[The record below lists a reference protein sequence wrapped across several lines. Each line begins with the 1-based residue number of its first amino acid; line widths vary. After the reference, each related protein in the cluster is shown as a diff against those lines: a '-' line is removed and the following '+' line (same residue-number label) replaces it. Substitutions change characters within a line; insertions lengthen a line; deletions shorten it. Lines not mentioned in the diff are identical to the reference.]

1 MLCSILLTGVLA
13 LSVVACSPSP
23 GEATR
28 KVASNSASSPV
39 IAPVAAVSTTTEEA
53 VLNFSNWTDYIPETM
68 LKDFELETGI
78 KVNYRTY
85 TTNEVLENQV
95 RSKMDSDDLVVPSL
109 NYGKTQASQ
118 GYYQALNK
126 QLLPNYVN
134 LDPKFMKSME
144 ISDPGNK
151 YFVPW
156 AWGHTTVFVNKTRVI
171 KALAGL
177 PYPEKELDLVFNPAY
192 TSRLKSC
199 GIAYIDSPSEII
211 PLALHYLGIPPYAQN
226 VDNFKK
232 ASAMLK
238 SVRNDIG
245 IFSSKIID
253 VMSADKT
260 CVAIAWSGDINTS
273 IAALKKSG
281 SKDELIGLLPAQGTL
296 MFIDGLVIPVNAKH
310 PKNAHAFINFYLKA
324 KNSARMSNE
333 TSYPN
338 GNSAALEFINAD
350 IKSNPMVFPPADFF
364 AKLVPTDGYSTNAR
378 WAMMQEY
385 IAFAFK
391 IETRQTP

>member
-1 MLCSILLTGVLA
+1 MLYPILSTFVLI
-13 LSVVACSPSP
+13 LSLAACSPSP
-23 GEATR
+23 GE
-28 KVASNSASSPV
+28 SNKKAAASSLTSQT
-39 IAPVAAVSTTTEEA
+39 AADVPAASTKAEEP
-53 VLNFSNWTDYIPETM
+53 VLNFSNWIDYIPETM

-85 TTNEVLENQV
+85 ASNEALENQV
-95 RSKMDSDDLVVPSL
+95 RSKTDSDDLVVPSL
-109 NYGKTQASQ
+109 NYGKTQATQ

-126 QLLPNYVN
+126 QLLPNYKN
-134 LDPKFMKSME
+134 LDPKFMKTME

-156 AWGHTTVFVNKTRVI
+156 AWGHTTVFLNKTRVI
-171 KALAGL
+171 KTLAGL
-177 PYPEKELDLVFNPAY
+177 PYPENELDLVFNPVY

-238 SVRNDIG
+238 LVRKDIG
-245 IFSSKIID
+245 QFNSKMID
-253 VMSADKT
+253 VMSGDKT

-281 SKDELIGLLPAQGTL
+281 SKDELVGLLPKQGTL
-296 MFIDGLVIPVNAKH
+296 IFIDGLVIPVNAKH
-310 PKNAHAFINFYLKA
+310 PKNAHAFIDFYLKA

-338 GNSAALEFINAD
+338 GNNAALELINAD
-350 IKSNPMVFPPADFF
+350 IKANPMIFPPAEFF
-364 AKLVPTDGYSTNAR
+364 SKLVPTDGYSTNAR

-385 IAFAFK
+385 ISFAFK
-391 IETRQTP
+391 IETK

>member
-1 MLCSILLTGVLA
+1 MLYPILLTFVLTV
-13 LSVVACSPSP
+13 SVAACSPSP
-23 GEATR
+23 SDSSQKA
-28 KVASNSASSPV
+28 ASSSAPSEAIAV
-39 IAPVAAVSTTTEEA
+39 APVASAKAEEA
-53 VLNFSNWTDYIPETM
+53 VLNFSNWIDYIPETM
-68 LKDFELETGI
+68 LKDFETETGI

-85 TTNEVLENQV
+85 ATNEVLENQV
-95 RSKMDSDDLVVPSL
+95 RSKTDSDDLVVPSL

-126 QLLPNYVN
+126 QLLPNYKN

-144 ISDPGNK
+144 LSDPGNK

-156 AWGHTTVFVNKTRVI
+156 AWGHTTVFVNKTQVT

-199 GIAYIDSPSEII
+199 GIAYLDSPSEII
-211 PLALHYLGIPPYAQN
+211 PLAMHYLGIPPYSQN
-226 VDNFKK
+226 VDDFKK

-238 SVRNDIG
+238 SIRKDIG
-245 IFSSKIID
+245 TFSPKMID
-253 VMSADKT
+253 VMSSNKT

-281 SKDELIGLLPAQGTL
+281 NKDELVGLLPKQGTL

-310 PKNAHAFINFYLKA
+310 PKNAHAFIDFYLKA

-350 IKSNPMVFPPADFF
+350 IKANPMIFPPQEFF
-364 AKLVPTDGYSTNAR
+364 SKLVPTDGYSNNAR

-391 IETRQTP
+391 IETK